1 MRLPRVLQ
9 FNAQNLGHR
18 TRLRREFATRD
29 EIAAKNALHR
39 LLHDLGEGEN
49 ARAGHPL
56 QLSSYGHFTIG
67 GSEERIASTL
77 PPVFSPKIV
86 PRS

>member
-1 MRLPRVLQ
+1 MRFIRVLH
-9 FNAQNLGHR
+9 AWMM
-18 TRLRREFATRD
+18 EETRD
-29 EIAAKNALHR
+29 TRRVAKYAVTSALH
-39 LLHDLGEGEN
+39 
-49 ARAGHPL
+49 
-56 QLSSYGHFTIG
+56 GHFTIG